1 MPSHPGVPFSGRFRQ
16 VAAVSLV
23 VALLFTAAC
32 SSDDDGAGTGGKVE
46 NENERDNA
54 TVLGTKKPAA
64 GEPVKLG
71 FLSDGRGPAIDNTYQ
86 AVAADGIVQYIND
99 YLGGIAGRP
108 IELEKCETKFD
119 PGKATECGDE
129 FVEKGVVGVL
139 MPETSAALPVFEV
152 MKANKIPLF
161 SYGVG
166 DSALLLDN
174 SVMFSLVDPIGGLAD
189 GPISIAE
196 DNDLDKVT
204 IVVVDVP
211 AATTFYSTIA
221 PAMFE
226 EAGIELEVIAIP
238 PDQADMTPQMTEI
251 ANGDPTAVHIVGQ
264 DTFCISGINGLFAA
278 GFDGPIS
285 MLSGSCDRESVK
297 TALEEKLEG
306 VYVSSATATGDIE
319 DPGIELWNAIVDEYD
334 VDVEPAQGMTTFITV
349 LAFRRALEKLT
360 GDVTPETILSTIR
373 SMEPTPLPGGGG
385 LNFRCSGKARELLP
399 AVCSSGNLRSQLDDT
414 GETTLPWTLVGNDP
428 IPA

>member
-1 MPSHPGVPFSGRFRQ
+1 
-16 VAAVSLV
+16 V
-23 VALLFTAAC
+23 VGLLFTTAC
-32 SSDDDGAGTGGKVE
+32 SSDDDDAGTGGKVE
-46 NENERDNA
+46 NENTRDNA
-54 TVLGTKKPAA
+54 TVLGTKKAAA

-71 FLSDGRGPAIDNTYQ
+71 FLSDGRGPAIDNTFQ
-86 AVAADGIVQYIND
+86 GVAADGIVQYIND

-108 IELEKCETKFD
+108 IELEKCDTEFD
-119 PGKATECGDE
+119 PGKATECGEE

-174 SVMFSLVDPIGGLAD
+174 EVMFSLVDPIGGLAD

-204 IVVVDVP
+204 VVVVDVP
-211 AATTFYSTIA
+211 AATTFYNTIA

-226 EAGIELEVIAIP
+226 EAGIELDVVAIP

-251 ANGDPTAVHIVGQ
+251 ANGDPTSVHIVGH
-264 DTFCISGINGLFAA
+264 DAFCIASINGLFAG

-285 MLSGSCDRESVK
+285 MLSGSCGNDVVR
-297 TALEEKLEG
+297 TALKDKLEG

-334 VDVEPAQGMTTFITV
+334 VDVEPDKGMNTFITV
-349 LAFRRALEKLT
+349 LAFARALEDLT
-360 GDVTPETILSTIR
+360 GDVTPETILTTLR
-373 SMEPTPLPGGGG
+373 SMEPIPLPGGGG
-385 LNFRCSGKARELLP
+385 MDFRCSGKARELLP
-399 AVCSSGNLRSQLDDT
+399 AVCANGNLRAQLDDK
-414 GETTLPWTLVGNDP
+414 GEITLPWTLVGNAP